1 MPSYSQQN
9 TTSHSRVPA
18 TSREKL
24 RTEIAARAPWYQR
37 IEFPG
42 LDLATTDE
50 VDWRFRDGAPDNQV
64 DGLAAEEAERTRP
77 FPKWRHIEKVLPD
90 VRGLEILEIGSNCGF
105 FSFEFA
111 RRGASRVVG
120 LDVAPT
126 WVENAEFCAH
136 TLGHEQVSFRC
147 CDFMTYTGKTPEEE
161 GEGAGAGL
169 LGNTDEQIALPN
181 DCFDLAF
188 MSTVLDHTF
197 FPFLAI
203 YKMLRIARGWI
214 VIDSPI
220 LKSKSDQALLQ
231 QSYPADLSHHANVF
245 TQRLLVMTLVRFGIP
260 REDIRTNV
268 YNGGRNMTLVAA
280 TGNMADHLRGA

>member
-1 MPSYSQQN
+1 VP
-9 TTSHSRVPA
+9 SHSSRQNA
-18 TSREKL
+18 ASRTNAAAIGREKL

-50 VDWRFRDGAPDNQV
+50 AEWRLRDGAPDNQV
-64 DGLAAEEAERTRP
+64 DGVGGEEAERTRP
-77 FPKWRHIEKVLPD
+77 FPKWRHIEKVLPE
-90 VRGLEILEIGSNCGF
+90 VQGLEVLEVGSNCGF

-120 LDVAPT
+120 LDVAPK
-126 WVENAEFCAH
+126 WIENAEFCARV
-136 TLGHEQVSFRC
+136 LGLEQVSFRC
-147 CDFMTYTGKTPEEE
+147 CDFMTYS
-161 GEGAGAGL
+161 GEANDAGGGL
-169 LGNTDEQIALPN
+169 LGSGDAQIVLPN
-181 DCFDLAF
+181 DRFDLAF

-220 LKSKSDQALLQ
+220 LEAKPDQALLR
-231 QSYPADLSHHANVF
+231 QSYPPDLSHHANVF
-245 TQRLLVMTLVRFGIP
+245 TSHLLVMTLVRFGIP
-260 REDIRTNV
+260 REDIQTNV
-268 YNGGRNMTLVAA
+268 YNAGRSMTLVAA
-280 TGNMADHLRGA
+280 TGNMADRLRGA